1 MVCVAEMPDS
11 TLSFKLKI
19 PFLQWATHAAIPL
32 HSIFP
37 AAKKALREGLQAVSL
52 HTTSQPSLY
61 DQARGPAG
69 MEFWLKVRLQ
79 QMRLNEGTFGGNT
92 WVAHRESGL
101 ATSVEIG

>member
-52 HTTSQPSLY
+52 HTSNQPSL
-61 DQARGPAG
+61 GPAG
-69 MEFWLKVRLQ
+69 MELWLKVRLQ
-79 QMRLNEGTFGGNT
+79 RMRPTRGPQLDTT
-92 WVAHRESGL
+92 QGL
-101 ATSVEIG
+101 HTPSLV